1 MVQLSCTS
9 AKSFPDF
16 VGILIV
22 KGQNPSLLLYL
33 GQAFID
39 DYTFRAKAW
48 RSISLKISICLQVIG
63 VTCSKGKCCTRG
75 RFLQETR
82 KRPLPAVNQLLQEEP
97 VFSPSPAD
105 TQGATQ
111 TGAVVVLAGKDDS
124 TGTWNPG
131 WLCRTASLLYIC
143 FPVSP
148 KPFSCLL
155 SISKGG
161 VYSNSLFAFTPLS
174 FHFQSSAA
182 EALGCAVKQAS
193 ASGSCWNRL
202 CPYLSL
208 CWHWTDKTY
217 LLWRLVQ
224 GRGL

>member
-1 MVQLSCTS
+1 MVQLSKASSKSLPRLCTCCNCES
-9 AKSFPDF
+9 TKPFPS
-16 VGILIV
+16 
-22 KGQNPSLLLYL
+22 PSS
-33 GQAFID
+33 GQAFTD
-39 DYTFRAKAW
+39 DYAYPAKAW
-48 RSISLKISICLQVIG
+48 RSISLKISICLHVIG
-63 VTCSKGKCCTRG
+63 VTCSKGKCLIRR

-82 KRPLPAVNQLLQEEP
+82 KQLFPAVNQLLQEEH

-105 TQGATQ
+105 MQEATQ
-111 TGAVVVLAGKDDS
+111 TEAVIVLAGKDDS
-124 TGTWNPG
+124 TGIWNPG
-131 WLCRTASLLYIC
+131 CLCRTASLLYIC

-161 VYSNSLFAFTPLS
+161 VYSNSLFTFTPLS

-182 EALGCAVKQAS
+182 EALGCAAKQAS
-193 ASGSCWNRL
+193 ASGSCWNSL

-208 CWHWTDKTY
+208 CWRWTHKTH

-224 GRGL
+224 GTGL